1 MLIRQKYNSF
11 ATSPIFPSW
20 QPYLLATGNDPTPSP
35 PPPSLNLA
43 LGEMWYLFGGKTLA
57 SARLLLSTATASAKR
72 RRTVVRYSRHSFS
85 MPAIW
90 PGLEIAFSS
99 LNRSLLSCYDTY
111 SCFLSRNQ
119 FGAFTVRLSHYR
131 CKPIAVLLNVFFLS
145 FHSHFLFPPQSSSEH
160 VGGRRADIVLKRPN
174 QHLRAELQPKRQSRL
189 WLMMLAK
196 CGASAVAAAAAS
208 LAWRVAARVGWVV
221 AGHGSTAIFRSGSSD
236 AIDSKLINASLYS
249 CWTFTQAR
257 RGVSS
262 SVW

>member
-1 MLIRQKYNSF
+1 MLNNGSLLWSYLLALFWSWGSYVGFLKKAAMKASDYFSSSSLLPAVPSYWSHFAVTIWKNMLIRQKYNSF

-20 QPYLLATGNDPTPSP
+20 QPYLLATGNDPTPSLL
-35 PPPSLNLA
+35 PSLNLA

-72 RRTVVRYSRHSFS
+72 RRTVVMYSRHSFS

-90 PGLEIAFSS
+90 PGLEIAFTP

-111 SCFLSRNQ
+111 SFFLSRNQ

-160 VGGRRADIVLKRPN
+160 VGGRRADIVLKRPGADG
-174 QHLRAELQPKRQSRL
+174 QCQSP
-189 WLMMLAK
+189 
-196 CGASAVAAAAAS
+196 
-208 LAWRVAARVGWVV
+208 RVWPDFVHVQTLFIICPAY
-221 AGHGSTAIFRSGSSD
+221 D
-236 AIDSKLINASLYS
+236 
-249 CWTFTQAR
+249 
-257 RGVSS
+257 
-262 SVW
+262 

>member
-20 QPYLLATGNDPTPSP
+20 RPYLLAKGNDPTPS

-43 LGEMWYLFGGKTLA
+43 LGEMWYLFGGNTLA

-90 PGLEIAFSS
+90 PGLEIAFTP

-111 SCFLSRNQ
+111 SFFLSRNQ
-119 FGAFTVRLSHYR
+119 FCAFTVRLSHYR

-145 FHSHFLFPPQSSSEH
+145 FHSHFQIFSFHFNPVQSTWEAGVLTLSLSGPTSSSRTPTEAAEPA
-160 VGGRRADIVLKRPN
+160 VTYDAREVWCICRSGARALGMAGGR
-174 QHLRAELQPKRQSRL
+174 
-189 WLMMLAK
+189 
-196 CGASAVAAAAAS
+196 
-208 LAWRVAARVGWVV
+208 GWVEWLQ
-221 AGHGSTAIFRSGSSD
+221 GRHGSSAIFRSGSSD
-236 AIDSKLINASLYS
+236 AIDSKLINASVY
-249 CWTFTQAR
+249 T
-257 RGVSS
+257 GMH
-262 SVW
+262 